1 MTGAKISRRGVYYDL
16 TLSPYE
22 VKTAYGD
29 IFKFSSKKK
38 LEIYKRDA
46 PKEIQR
52 VDALFARHDLVGF
65 IPDEI
70 IDLVKREM
78 LKAFYKQVER

>member
-1 MTGAKISRRGVYYDL
+1 MKDAKVSRRGVYYDL

-29 IFKFSSKKK
+29 IFKFSSEKKM
-38 LEIYKRDA
+38 EIFTRDA
-46 PKEIQR
+46 PKELKR
-52 VDALFARHDLVGF
+52 VDALFARHGLVGF
-65 IPDEI
+65 IQDEI
-70 IDLVKREM
+70 VDLIKREM